1 MPRGK
6 KTVANISALVLSH
19 FFPVSRL
26 CMVQCESLYRLF
38 SPFIA
43 TITSL
48 DYVTM
53 KVDIEDEVRLQGF
66 SDKIDMSNSK
76 AIF

>member
-1 MPRGK
+1 
-6 KTVANISALVLSH
+6 
-19 FFPVSRL
+19 
-26 CMVQCESLYRLF
+26 MVQCESLYRLF

-53 KVDIEDEVRLQGF
+53 TVDIEDEVRLQGF
-66 SDKIDMSNSK
+66 SDEIDMYVK
-76 AIF
+76 FKGDFELW